1 MVLDRKPLRR
11 MLGLVP
17 AMMFACGAVF
27 AISEAL
33 EMGVPRT
40 EMFKACLVT
49 ELLLGILFYNKK
61 TALATAALAAVAA
74 AYAIF
79 RREEIFAA
87 LRPTVEAA
95 AAYIATGSGSDE
107 IRLLVG
113 RLLACAVAGIA
124 VFTAG
129 RLRGA
134 WLLGLGTLGVFV
146 AAWFMGM
153 REVFG
158 CLALCASATAAV
170 SASGFA
176 RKVREAA
183 ERGSEPARK
192 KDRRKRAAGVVPAE
206 KKDAASARKKR
217 GRESAAGAERRPA
230 AVIGSPAA
238 IALFA
243 IPLAAVLAV
252 AGTLFRPVELSESLK
267 IARVEEAVG
276 DAVDTLASGFDGYTR
291 RTSTFSLNAVGY
303 GLAAEL
309 GGPVD
314 PSDETTLLV
323 ATRSPIQRLRG
334 SVRASY
340 TGKGWE
346 EGELEGAYRFAS
358 NLWRDEKADA
368 FDLLRGNVPGRE
380 SRFNRAFQS
389 MSYTVYH
396 YSHYTS
402 MFTVERPER
411 VTATGLVPYFNL
423 QGELYPKERMNEGDG
438 YEVTGFGETAL
449 TRTSA
454 SALSALVEYAEP
466 EDEAAMRTVFEEYL
480 PDGQVTL
487 PAGTGEDGGDADIVR
502 TALDEAEVVSAY
514 GAVDYHIFYGYTEEQ
529 TSRLMEN
536 EARITQM
543 TDRLFE
549 RYDPQSEEE
558 LLEMLRGLQKFE
570 KTLPK
575 VEPEAFLLRDD
586 ELAALGFDGDEFR
599 YALEIMIMGEEN
611 QFRQD
616 SETRKFLRKTMYVT
630 STEAPEDI
638 SDFRY
643 IGSEIPPEEER
654 SPVAIY
660 MKTGAWQWWSRS
672 TGGMPPNSVLY
683 VRYRPFPL
691 DGRDGTYYGGYLP
704 ETSARLADLMDALG
718 CARLEYGGMQRYMP
732 NIAQNFRDIVLE
744 KFAARTDEGA
754 ELNKFDLALELA
766 RELEAGTRY
775 TLSPVE
781 VPEGVDFVNWFLSA
795 REGYCTYYATA
806 MAVLARGYGIP
817 SRYAEGYSLSGAE
830 LNENGF
836 YELTGM
842 NAHAWPELFFEGV
855 GWVTVDPLA
864 LGLLDLDYEPED
876 KPPVEV
882 TQPSAPPA
890 ETSSEPDA
898 DEDDARP
905 GDGEPIVPAALV
917 TAAIAVGC
925 VLLLLALFLAARAL
939 ALRGRSLAALRKQYG
954 DRAAAMELWL
964 EAVRLLG
971 AVEPLCRRAD
981 GETAD
986 EFARRVKR
994 IIYVDGASPEGAAR
1008 TAEKAWYSSEPLR
1021 EDELAELERYVKG
1034 LRRMMFRK
1042 RPFGLSW
1049 VKRRYLKRE
1058 SESR

>member
-1 MVLDRKPLRR
+1 MVLDRKMLRR
-11 MLGLVP
+11 VLGLVP

-27 AISEAL
+27 AVSEAL

-40 EMFKACLVT
+40 ELFKACLVT
-49 ELLLGILFYNKK
+49 ELLLGVLFYNKK
-61 TALATAALAAVAA
+61 TALATAALAVAA
-74 AYAIF
+74 AAYVLF
-79 RREEIFAA
+79 RRGEIFAA
-87 LRPTVEAA
+87 LRPIVEEAVT
-95 AAYIATGSGSDE
+95 YIATSKGSDE

-113 RLLACAVAGIA
+113 QVLAAAVACAAS
-124 VFTAG
+124 FTAG

-176 RKVREAA
+176 RKVRKAA

-192 KDRRKRAAGVVPAE
+192 KDKKKHAAGAVPAE
-206 KKDAASARKKR
+206 KKDASTKR
-217 GRESAAGAERRPA
+217 QKRVRDGAAGTEHRPA

-238 IALFA
+238 VALFA
-243 IPLAAVLAV
+243 IPVAVVLAV

-267 IARVEEAVG
+267 LTRVEEAVG
-276 DAVDTLASGFDGYTR
+276 DVVDTLASGFDGYTR

-314 PSDETTLLV
+314 PSDATTLLV

-334 SVRASY
+334 SVRARY

-358 NLWRDEKADA
+358 NLWRDEKTDA

-423 QGELYPKERMNEGDG
+423 QGELYPKEQMSEGDG

-449 TRTSA
+449 TRSSA

-466 EDEAAMRTVFEEYL
+466 EDEETMQTVRVEYL

-487 PAGTGEDGGDADIVR
+487 PAGTGEDDAAAEIVR
-502 TALDEAEVVSAY
+502 NALDEAEVVSTY
-514 GAVDYHIFYGYTEEQ
+514 GAVDYHVFYGYSEAQ
-529 TSRLMEN
+529 ARQLAEN
-536 EARITQM
+536 EARITRM

-549 RYDPQSEEE
+549 RNDPQSEEE
-558 LLEMLRGLQKFE
+558 LLELLRTLQEFE

-575 VEPEAFLLRDD
+575 VEPTAVWMTDS
-586 ELAALGFDGDEFR
+586 ELAALGVSVEDLR
-599 YALEIMIMGEEN
+599 AALGTMGTGIY
-611 QFRQD
+611 RQD
-616 SETRKFLRKTMYVT
+616 STTRDFLRATMYVT
-630 STEAPEDI
+630 SAETLGDI

-643 IGSEIPPEEER
+643 VGPEIPPEEER
-654 SPVAIY
+654 VSVVEY
-660 MKTGAWQWWSRS
+660 MKTDAWRWWTQG
-672 TGGMPPNSVLY
+672 TGGMAPNKVQY
-683 VRYRPFPL
+683 IRYRPFPL
-691 DGRDGTYYGGYLP
+691 VGRDGIYYGGYLP
-704 ETSARLADLMDALG
+704 GTSSKLADLMEALG
-718 CARLEYGGMQRYMP
+718 YVRLEFGGTERYMP

-744 KFAARTDEGA
+744 KFAARTGEGE

-766 RELEAGTRY
+766 RELEAGTSY
-775 TLSPVE
+775 TLSPSE
-781 VPEGVDFVNWFLSA
+781 VPEGVDFVNWFLST

-864 LGLLDLDYEPED
+864 LDRLDLDYEPED

-882 TQPSAPPA
+882 TQPSAPPTEA
-890 ETSSEPDA
+890 PSEPDA

-905 GDGEPIVPAALV
+905 GDGERVVPAALV
-917 TAAIAVGC
+917 TAAAVVGC

-939 ALRGRSLAALRKQYG
+939 ALRGRSLESLRRKYG

-964 EAVRLLG
+964 ESVRLLG
-971 AVEPLCRRAD
+971 AVESLCRRAD
-981 GETAD
+981 GETAG
-986 EFARRVKR
+986 EFAERVKR

-1021 EDELAELERYVKG
+1021 EDELAALERYVKG

-1042 RPFGLSW
+1042 RPLGLSW

>member
-1 MVLDRKPLRR
+1 MVLDRKLLRR
-11 MLGLVP
+11 ILGLVP
-17 AMMFACGAVF
+17 AMMFACGAAF
-27 AISEAL
+27 AVSEAL
-33 EMGVPRT
+33 EIGIPRT
-40 EMFKACLVT
+40 EVFKVCLVT
-49 ELLLGILFYNKK
+49 ELLLGVLFYNKK
-61 TALATAALAAVAA
+61 TALATAVIAAAAA
-74 AYAIF
+74 AYAFF
-79 RREEIFAA
+79 RRAEIFTA
-87 LRPTVEAA
+87 LRPIAEETVT
-95 AAYIATGSGSDE
+95 YIATSKGSNE
-107 IRLLVG
+107 IRLLAGQV
-113 RLLACAVAGIA
+113 LACAVAGIS

-134 WLLGLGTLGVFV
+134 WLLGLGTLGVFA

-176 RKVREAA
+176 EKVREAA

-192 KDRRKRAAGVVPAE
+192 KNKKRRAAGAVPAE
-206 KKDAASARKKR
+206 KTGAASGRKKR
-217 GRESAAGAERRPA
+217 ARGGASGAERRPA
-230 AVIGSPAA
+230 AVIGSPSAV
-238 IALFA
+238 ALFA
-243 IPLAAVLAV
+243 IPVAVVLAV

-267 IARVEEAVG
+267 LTRVEEAVG
-276 DAVDTLASGFDGYTR
+276 DVVDTLASGFDGYTR

-309 GGPVD
+309 GGPVE
-314 PSDETTLLV
+314 PSDGTTLLI

-334 SVRASY
+334 SVRARY

-423 QGELYPKERMNEGDG
+423 QGELYPKEQMREGDG

-449 TRTSA
+449 TKASA

-466 EDEAAMRTVFEEYL
+466 EDEETMHTVFAEYL

-487 PAGTGEDGGDADIVR
+487 PVGTGESEGDTEIVR
-502 TALDEAEVVSAY
+502 TALDDAEAQSAY
-514 GAVDYHIFYGYTEEQ
+514 DAVDYHIFYGYSEAQ
-529 TSRLMEN
+529 ARQLAEN
-536 EARITQM
+536 EARITRM

-549 RYDPQSEEE
+549 QTDPQSEEE
-558 LLEMLRGLQKFE
+558 LFELLQTLQEFE

-575 VEPEAFLLRDD
+575 VEPEAVWMTDG
-586 ELAALGFDGDEFR
+586 ELAASGVSVEEFR
-599 YALEIMIMGEEN
+599 AALGTMGTESIY
-611 QFRQD
+611 RQD
-616 SETRKFLRKTMYVT
+616 STTRDFLRATMYVT
-630 STEAPEDI
+630 SAETLGDI

-643 IGSEIPPEEER
+643 VGPDIPPEEER
-654 SPVAIY
+654 VSVVEY
-660 MKTGAWQWWSRS
+660 MKTGAWRWWTQG
-672 TGGMPPNSVLY
+672 TGGMAPNKVQY
-683 VRYRPFPL
+683 IRYRPFPL
-691 DGRDGTYYGGYLP
+691 EGRDGTYYGGYLP
-704 ETSARLADLMDALG
+704 GTSSSLADLMEALG
-718 CARLEYGGMQRYMP
+718 YARLEYGGTQRYMP
-732 NIAQNFRDIVLE
+732 NIARNFRDIVLE
-744 KFAARTDEGA
+744 RFAARTDEGE

-766 RELEAGTRY
+766 RELEAGASY

-817 SRYAEGYSLSGAE
+817 SRYAEGYSMSGAE
-830 LNENGF
+830 RNENGF
-836 YELTGM
+836 YELTGL

-855 GWVTVDPLA
+855 GWVTIDPLA
-864 LGLLDLDYEPED
+864 LDLLDRDYEPED
-876 KPPVEV
+876 KPPAEV
-882 TQPSAPPA
+882 PQPSAPPTEA
-890 ETSSEPDA
+890 PSEPDG

-905 GDGEPIVPAALV
+905 GDGERVVPAALV
-917 TAAIAVGC
+917 TAAAVVGG
-925 VLLLLALFLAARAL
+925 VLLLVALFLAARAL
-939 ALRGRSLAALRKQYG
+939 ALRGRSLEALRKKYG
-954 DRAAAMELWL
+954 DRAAAKELWL

-971 AVEPLCRRAD
+971 LVEPLCRRTD

-994 IIYVDGASPEGAAR
+994 IIYVDGTSPEGAAR

-1042 RPFGLSW
+1042 RPLGLSW